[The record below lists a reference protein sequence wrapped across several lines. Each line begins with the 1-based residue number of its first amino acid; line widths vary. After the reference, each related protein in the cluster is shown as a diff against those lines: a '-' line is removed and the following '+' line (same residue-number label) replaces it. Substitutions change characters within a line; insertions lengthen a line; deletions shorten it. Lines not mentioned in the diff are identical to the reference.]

1 MHAGEHTGHR
11 KFLLDGSLA
20 DSLWTMAGCQQRSD
34 WHLAHGL
41 QWTRNPVST
50 APPQVSRCEGAQ
62 NVPFDFR
69 WRLWSGL
76 PSSRQRQLLARLPR
90 WLAGCPCRTCHCRSL
105 QRDTPSALCGHE
117 GRHEEEPESL
127 QQKNRDLC
135 AFYQGGA
142 ALAFVVGLIS
152 QKGLS
157 VPLFILAAFSG
168 LTMVFLAVFF
178 TDPANTEPAS
188 AISPE
193 NRRPATDKWLLTGL
207 LGTICLFMVA
217 SAMIL
222 TLQLLIKLP
231 EFGLTS
237 GSTHEIQKRVTLVM
251 SLFMLPYGLISGGTL
266 IFYGNVSSR
275 IGDLKIIYLSSL
287 AAPLFVASFGFLS
300 SLWTVVGV
308 YTLMACCN
316 LCQPAI
322 VAVITDYASCKYP
335 LRHAEASAVPYM
347 GVLFGS
353 MLGPLIFT
361 RVAGEQPDRF
371 QLQAA
376 FVAMAGLLVLSGMLV
391 SGSSKLMY
399 RQARLM
405 KRTEQEFPEQDV
417 VPQMEAPK
425 ISKQADQPRKQS
437 SSESCLRCFAGI
449 LSASF
454 QCRPLLG

>member
-1 MHAGEHTGHR
+1 MRGGPKTCLLISAGGSGLGY
-11 KFLLDGSLA
+11 LLQGSA
-20 DSLWTMAGCQQRSD
+20 SFWRGSPG
-34 WHLAHGL
+34 GL
-41 QWTRNPVST
+41 QAVLVGYAIAGLFSGTRPVLYAVMKDAT
-50 APPQVSRCEGAQ
+50 KKNQ
-62 NVPFDFR
+62 NLFNKRIGIFF
-69 WRLWSGL
+69 
-76 PSSRQRQLLARLPR
+76 
-90 WLAGCPCRTCHCRSL
+90 
-105 QRDTPSALCGHE
+105 
-117 GRHEEEPESL
+117 
-127 QQKNRDLC
+127 

-142 ALAFVVGLIS
+142 ALAFVIGLIS

-157 VPLFILAAFSG
+157 VPLFVLAAFSG

-178 TDPANTEPAS
+178 TDPENTEPAC

-222 TLQLLIKLP
+222 TLQLLIELP
-231 EFGLTS
+231 EFGLTR

-287 AAPLFVASFGFLS
+287 TAPLFVASFGFLS

-353 MLGPLIFT
+353 MLGPLIFM

-371 QLQAA
+371 QLQTA
-376 FVAMAGLLVLSGMLV
+376 
-391 SGSSKLMY
+391 SSHHFCH
-399 RQARLM
+399 RR
-405 KRTEQEFPEQDV
+405 
-417 VPQMEAPK
+417 
-425 ISKQADQPRKQS
+425 AD
-437 SSESCLRCFAGI
+437 L
-449 LSASF
+449 
-454 QCRPLLG
+454 